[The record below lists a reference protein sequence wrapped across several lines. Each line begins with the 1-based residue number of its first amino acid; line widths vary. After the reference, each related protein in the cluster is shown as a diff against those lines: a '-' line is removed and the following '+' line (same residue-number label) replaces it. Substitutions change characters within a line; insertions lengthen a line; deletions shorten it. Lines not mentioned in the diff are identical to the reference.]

1 MCKKSR
7 KTTDNISGIPQ
18 LYFTTV
24 VSFKEQTIKRPKTEG
39 ARTFPRYVTYFGIGL
54 CSGKTKNGKDLVIIV
69 PKETRKIVINSNGE
83 EVAGSASIVIPT
95 KIALIN
101 SQLALNSYIDNKSL
115 DKYNSIL
122 NFTLNSK
129 LVDHAWTLMEGDY
142 IVDGKCDLEFDMTEI
157 KKEHKLFQ
165 IISVADNRKGNLQ
178 HFKVEVSE

>member
-1 MCKKSR
+1 MNDRFFKDTVTIYNQKEDESFQRTVIDKVYVR
-7 KTTDNISGIPQ
+7 K
-18 LYFTTV
+18 
-24 VSFKEQTIKRPKTEG
+24 
-39 ARTFPRYVTYFGIGL
+39 
-54 CSGKTKNGKDLVIIV
+54 
-69 PKETRKIVINSNGE
+69 TRKIVINSNGE

-129 LVDHAWTLMEGDY
+129 LIDHAWTLMEGDY

-157 KKEHKLFQ
+157 KKEHKLLQ
-165 IISVADNRKGNLQ
+165 IVSAADNRKGNLQ

>member
-1 MCKKSR
+1 MNDRFFKNTITIYNQKEDESFQR
-7 KTTDNISGIPQ
+7 
-18 LYFTTV
+18 TV
-24 VSFKEQTIKRPKTEG
+24 VDKV
-39 ARTFPRYVTYFGIGL
+39 YVR
-54 CSGKTKNGKDLVIIV
+54 K
-69 PKETRKIVINSNGE
+69 TRKIVINSNGE

-165 IISVADNRKGNLQ
+165 IVSAADNRKGNLQ
-178 HFKVEVSE
+178 HFKIEVSE